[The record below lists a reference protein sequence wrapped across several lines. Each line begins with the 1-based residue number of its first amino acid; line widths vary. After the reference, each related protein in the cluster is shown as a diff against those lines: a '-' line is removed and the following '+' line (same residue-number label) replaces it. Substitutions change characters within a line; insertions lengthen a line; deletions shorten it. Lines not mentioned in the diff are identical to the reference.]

1 MARNAERAN
10 AVLNKWLA
18 VKDAV
23 VKGVATRQRRPRDV
37 NSCGDI
43 KQAEKWRS
51 EVMREIGKMIAQVQD
66 ASLGEH
72 RIRYLND
79 DINKMIRVKKAWEFR
94 TKDLGGPDY
103 STSST
108 TLEATS
114 KMSAAGADGYM
125 YFGAAKELK
134 GVRELLE
141 REASEQQKPRK
152 TRAMLFKNITPDYY
166 GWRDEEDGE
175 MLLAEKIREE
185 ELRQE
190 VQGPHRKR
198 VRAARLA
205 GDSNAEGKEEKKKH
219 KRGEHGSPTAVSAP
233 KFRSYVPVP
242 TADAIARLLLE
253 RKKHLLFEKYG
264 SRQQRQNE
272 EVSREV
278 PRTKAYLQANVESRT
293 LASQSS

>member
-23 VKGVATRQRRPRDV
+23 VKGVATRERRPRDIS
-37 NSCGDI
+37 SCNDL

-51 EVMREIGKMIAQVQD
+51 EVMREIGKMITQVQD

-72 RIRYLND
+72 RIRDLND

-94 TKDLGGPDY
+94 IKELGGPDY
-103 STSST
+103 TTSST
-108 TLEATS
+108 ALEAMS

-152 TRAMLFKNITPDYY
+152 TRAMLFRNIRPDYY
-166 GWRDEEDGE
+166 GWRDEDDGE
-175 MLLAEKIREE
+175 LLLAEQAREA

-190 VQGPHRKR
+190 LGAGASLRRKKPWPLAGEEDEGSSSASEEEGDEEESERRKR
-198 VRAARLA
+198 RRKSR
-205 GDSNAEGKEEKKKH
+205 DSSNTEGTEL
-219 KRGEHGSPTAVSAP
+219 
-233 KFRSYVPVP
+233 RSYVDVP
-242 TADAIARLLLE
+242 TAEAIAKLLLE
-253 RKKHLLFEKYG
+253 RKKQMLLEKYV
-264 SRQQRQNE
+264 STQQRQSQE
-272 EVSREV
+272 ESKNL
-278 PRTKAYLQANVESRT
+278 T
-293 LASQSS
+293 SQS

>member
-23 VKGVATRQRRPRDV
+23 VKGAANRERRPRDV
-37 NSCGDI
+37 NSCQDL

-51 EVMREIGKMIAQVQD
+51 EVMREIGKMITQVQD

-72 RIRYLND
+72 RIRDLND
-79 DINKMIRVKKAWEFR
+79 DINRMIRVKKAWEFR
-94 TKDLGGPDY
+94 IKDLGGPDY
-103 STSST
+103 SASST
-108 TLEATS
+108 ALEAMS

-175 MLLAEKIREE
+175 ILLAEKVREE

-190 VQGPHRKR
+190 SRGSSESSKR
-198 VRAARLA
+198 VRAAPLA
-205 GDSNAEGKEEKKKH
+205 GDADAESDDESKKR
-219 KRGEHGSPTAVSAP
+219 KRDQAASSQPSGGAP
-233 KFRSYVPVP
+233 EFQSYVDVP
-242 TADAIARLLLE
+242 SAETIARLLVE
-253 RKKHLLFEKYG
+253 RKKQLLLEKYV
-264 SRQQRQNE
+264 STQQRE
-272 EVSREV
+272 KE
-278 PRTKAYLQANVESRT
+278 KESRA
-293 LASQSS
+293 LASQST